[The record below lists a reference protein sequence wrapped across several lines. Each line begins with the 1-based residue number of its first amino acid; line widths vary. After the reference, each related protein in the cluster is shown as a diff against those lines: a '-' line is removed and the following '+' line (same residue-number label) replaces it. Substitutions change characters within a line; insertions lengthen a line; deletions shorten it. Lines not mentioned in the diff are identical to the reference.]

1 MNSDI
6 IEWGVAAKQMPGER
20 ISGDL
25 HLVKLVDH
33 GVLVVV
39 ADGLGHGKPAA
50 EAAELA
56 ISVAA
61 ECAYDP
67 LIRMLEHCDQRLR
80 RTRGAVMSLAFFN
93 AVNSTITWLG
103 VGNVVGVLIRSA
115 SDGNNSKESLA
126 LSAGVVG
133 VRIPRLRSNVLPVAP
148 RDTLIFATDGIRP
161 GFEERV
167 NFSRTPAET
176 ARGILEHDALETD
189 DALVLV
195 AYYRGRP
202 Q

>member
-1 MNSDI
+1 MNSYI
-6 IEWGVAAKQMPGER
+6 VEWGVAAKQMPGES
-20 ISGDL
+20 ICGDL
-25 HLVKLVDH
+25 HLVKPVDK
-33 GVLVVV
+33 GVLVAV

-56 ISVAA
+56 IDVAA
-61 ECAYDP
+61 QCAYEP
-67 LIRMLEHCDQRLR
+67 LIRVLEHCNQRLS

-93 AVNSTITWLG
+93 ALDSTMAWLG
-103 VGNVVGVLIRSA
+103 VGNVEGLLMRPVL
-115 SDGNNSKESLA
+115 DGKHIDESLV

-133 VRIPRLRSNVLPVAP
+133 VRLPPLRAAVLQIAP

-161 GFEERV
+161 GFEDTV
-167 NFSRTPAET
+167 NLSQAPDKT
-176 ARGILEHDALETD
+176 AQGILARDCLGTD

-195 AYYRGRP
+195 AIYRGRP